1 MTMRFIRAALRL
13 VSLIVPAAVR
23 PRWREEWHAE
33 MNHARARGRSLRD
46 RLGMAAGSVPDA
58 VATRRIAMDAHRTIG
73 PRAGIFHA
81 LDQDL
86 RYALR
91 GLVKAPGFACG
102 VILSLGVGLGA
113 NIAAF
118 SFINAV
124 VFRPFPGV
132 HAQPELVRL
141 TLGSAARQKF
151 SSVPVTYEDY
161 TVLRQHFS
169 TLTGLSA
176 QRGATFSIYADG
188 RAVPVSGALVS
199 SNYFEVLGVT
209 PVAGRLFLGESDGPG
224 GAHPLAV
231 ISDALWEDLYAR
243 APSAIGRTL
252 MVNGIPLQIAGVAPP
267 AFIGLRRSQQKRSIW
282 IPMSMASLTLRDR
295 DGRPA
300 PIDAAGP
307 LWLDFVGRRKP
318 GVSLERVSAEAATV
332 RERLTALRSRPRD
345 RVSVSRVWM
354 NDPAAL
360 GAEIASFMIVPFL
373 VLAIACVNSA
383 NLVLARAGRSIRDWT
398 VRLAVGATRWRV
410 VRQVLVEAV
419 ILATIAAALGL
430 TLAQW
435 GLALFAGSV
444 PVPMP
449 VDPRVAVF
457 TLSVAMV
464 AAVAFCLGPAVHVTA
479 RTATRLANSSSS
491 IGGSTRSRMRF
502 ALVALQ
508 AALSLGL
515 LATGAQ
521 FTKTVQAAGKREH
534 IPNPESLVI
543 ASFNVDPLRFPAE
556 AGEDFYARLLDR
568 VRRIPGVAKASIASN
583 GLVIGEAARDN
594 YTSVWTD
601 DSGSPGTN
609 TLAFHVSP
617 DFFTAIAV
625 PMKHG
630 RVFSGSDA
638 GSVRT
643 VVVNTAFAEKMLGGH
658 ALGRSIKLT
667 PPPLAPADGV
677 EAGLVI
683 ITNGVPAFPAR
694 GTQQVPPQP
703 LDVTVVGIAGGI
715 LKGDGAELPI
725 VYYPAPLVYQPARTL
740 YLRLDG
746 TRTFTAAALHAA
758 IREIDARVPGVDIS
772 TLAEIRMRRDIELR
786 LLTRAV
792 AALGVLALALAAGGL
807 YSVVSYIVSLR
818 RQEVGIRIALG
829 ADAGSIVGMIIRQAL
844 LPTLIGASL
853 GAAGAAATGAL
864 IRSRMYGAT
873 PVDPLA
879 FGASTLL
886 MLGVMLLA
894 TWIPA
899 RHAGRVDPISVLR
912 QE

>member
-1 MTMRFIRAALRL
+1 MTRVLLRL
-13 VSLIVPAAVR
+13 ISLLVPHAVR
-23 PRWREEWHAE
+23 PRWREEWLAE
-33 MNHARARGRSLRD
+33 MNHARSHRRSLRD
-46 RLGMAAGSVPDA
+46 RVGMAAGTIPDA
-58 VATRRIAMDAHRTIG
+58 LATRRVAIEAGPTHG
-73 PRAGIFHA
+73 PRAGVFHA

-91 GLVKAPGFACG
+91 GLLKSPGFTAG
-102 VILSLGVGLGA
+102 VILSLAIGIGA
-113 NIAAF
+113 NVAAF

-132 HAQPELVRL
+132 HAQPELVRV
-141 TLGSAARQKF
+141 TLGSEARQRF

-176 QRGATFSIYADG
+176 RRGATFAVYADG

-209 PVAGRLFLGESDGPG
+209 PVAGRLFLGESDGPA
-224 GAHPLAV
+224 GAYPLAV
-231 ISDALWEDLYAR
+231 ISDALWENLFAR
-243 APSAIGRTL
+243 APSAIGRPL

-267 AFIGLRRSQQKRSIW
+267 AFIGLRRSEQKRSIW

-318 GVSLERVSAEAATV
+318 GVSLERVSAEAETV
-332 RERLTALRSRPRD
+332 RERLTAFRARPRG
-345 RVSVSRVWM
+345 RVSVLRVWM

-373 VLAIACVNSA
+373 VLAIACVNAA
-383 NLVLARAGRSIRDWT
+383 NLLLARAGRSIRDWT

-419 ILATIAAALGL
+419 ILSTIAAALGL

-435 GLALFAGSV
+435 GLAFFAGTV

-449 VDPRVAVF
+449 VDVRVALF
-457 TLSVAMV
+457 TLTVAIV
-464 AAVAFCLGPAVHVTA
+464 AAVTFCLGPALHVTA
-479 RTATRLANSSSS
+479 RSATRLANSSSS
-491 IGGSTRSRMRF
+491 IGGSARSRMRF

-543 ASFNVDPLRFPAE
+543 ASFNVDPLQFAAE

-568 VRRIPGVAKASIASN
+568 VRRVPGVAAASIASK
-583 GLVIGEAARDN
+583 GIVIGEPEPARDN

-601 DSGSPGTN
+601 DSGPADTN

-617 DFFTAIAV
+617 EFFTAIGV

-630 RVFSGSDA
+630 RGFSGSDG

-643 VVVNTAFAEKMLGGH
+643 VVVNSAFAEKMLGGH
-658 ALGRSIKLT
+658 ALGRSIRLT

-677 EAGLVI
+677 EAGMVI
-683 ITNGVPAFPAR
+683 ISNGVPRFPAR
-694 GTQQVPPQP
+694 GTQQAQPRP
-703 LDVTVVGIAGGI
+703 LDVTVVGIAGDI
-715 LKGDGAELPI
+715 LKGDGVEPPI

-758 IREIDARVPGVDIS
+758 IREIDARVPAVDIA
-772 TLAEIRMRRDIELR
+772 TLAEIRMRRDMELR

-792 AALGVLALALAAGGL
+792 AVLGVLALALAAGGL
-807 YSVVSYIVSLR
+807 YSVVSYLVSLR

-829 ADAGSIVGMIIRQAL
+829 ADARSIVGMIVRQAL
-844 LPTLIGASL
+844 RPTLVGAAIGA
-853 GAAGAAATGAL
+853 GCAAAAGAL
-864 IRSRMYGAT
+864 IRSRLYGAS
-873 PVDPLA
+873 PVDPVA
-879 FGASTLL
+879 FGGATLL
-886 MLGVMLLA
+886 MLVVMLLA
-894 TWIPA
+894 SWLPA
-899 RHAGRVDPISVLR
+899 RQAGRVDPISVLR